1 MNRNES
7 CCSIVN
13 KLSDSILTQIIALL
27 NDFTENEFLIER
39 STVLV
44 QDLDLDSV
52 RIMELVMLVEDHFD
66 ITVPLNSLPDVRTV
80 SDLTAIVEL
89 QLA

>member
-1 MNRNES
+1 MN
-7 CCSIVN
+7 
-13 KLSDSILTQIIALL
+13 KQSDSILTQIITLL

-52 RIMELVMLVEDHFD
+52 RIMELVMKVEDHFD

-80 SDLTAIVEL
+80 SDLTAVVEQ